1 MTPAGQGTGSTNA
14 ADTADQR
21 DSRVGNL
28 PDHSG
33 LRTPAAG
40 TSSTSPVV
48 ARPPGAVACRHVA
61 EEDRSSPI
69 AVPAPPAAR
78 HPLDPLDAGEI
89 TRAVEILRRER
100 PVTPAARFVSVS
112 LNEPAKVQVA
122 FAAPADR
129 PAAGHSADGSDSAA
143 TPREAFIVVLEP
155 RQHATYEA
163 VVSLTAGSVLS
174 WRPVPGARGPVTQAE
189 NDECERVTRADPR
202 VRAALERRG
211 VNDPGRVQVEAW
223 GIGTFAVPED
233 AGRRVVWTLLFYRER
248 PDDNPYA
255 KPIHGL
261 HAIVD
266 LDDMAVVR
274 VEDQGIVPLPPGSGA
289 YAADRVGPLR
299 DDLKPLEIIQPQG
312 PSFEVRGWEIRWQRW
327 SLRLGFTAR
336 EGLVLHTI
344 GYEDHGTVRPV
355 IWRASV
361 AELFIPY
368 ADPRPFQGWRN
379 AFDIGE
385 YGIGN
390 MANSLRLGCD
400 CLGEVRYF
408 DVELA
413 DSSGDP
419 YTISQAIC
427 LHEEDVGLLWKHFD
441 PATAVT
447 ETRRSR
453 RLVISFVITAA
464 NYEYGIYWYFYQDGT
479 IEFEAKLTGIVLTS
493 ALAPGET
500 SEFGTLVAPQTLAA
514 HHQHFL
520 SVRLDMAVD
529 GLRNTVYEVD
539 TEAVPPGADNPLG
552 NAFRP
557 VKRPL
562 RRESEAQRVIDPLRG
577 RHWLVAN
584 PGKTNS
590 LGQEPGYKLIPGN
603 NVLPFSHPDAPV
615 TQRAVFATKHL
626 WVTPYQPDERFP
638 AGDYPNQHPGGAG
651 LPAWTKADRLIE
663 NTDVVLWYTLGS
675 HHITRPEDWPV
686 MPVDRIGFALKPAGF
701 FDHNPALDVAPS
713 PSRHCPGQDTSP

>member
-1 MTPAGQGTGSTNA
+1 
-14 ADTADQR
+14 
-21 DSRVGNL
+21 
-28 PDHSG
+28 
-33 LRTPAAG
+33 
-40 TSSTSPVV
+40 
-48 ARPPGAVACRHVA
+48 
-61 EEDRSSPI
+61 
-69 AVPAPPAAR
+69 
-78 HPLDPLDAGEI
+78 
-89 TRAVEILRRER
+89 
-100 PVTPAARFVSVS
+100 VTPAARFVSVS
-112 LNEPAKVQVA
+112 LNEPAKGQVA

-129 PAAGHSADGSDSAA
+129 PAAGHSAGGSDSAA

-344 GYEDHGTVRPV
+344 GYEDQGTVRPV

-390 MANSLRLGCD
+390 TANSLRLGCD

-493 ALAPGET
+493 ALAPDET

-577 RHWLVAN
+577 RYWLVAN

-615 TQRAVFATKHL
+615 TQRAVFATRHL